1 MESRQGD
8 TEEEHHPTWQPPAS
22 SRGLQAALIQHTVIY
37 QLLGGG
43 WGKPPGQQT
52 TPVSKGEQ
60 GKERSGSAW
69 VSLRN
74 DSVEAPPCCGGP
86 GSCQAAVCNSVV
98 NKEPLRTSEPRSD
111 KVRPVCF
118 KITLVKQAGCK
129 WVEKQEGGK
138 PTTVPRGGK
147 EAPEPLA
154 RGCKGGDVRKTWG
167 RGRRLLVW
175 AR

>member
-1 MESRQGD
+1 MAASCFFQGSPGCPN
-8 TEEEHHPTWQPPAS
+8 PTHSHLPTA
-22 SRGLQAALIQHTVIY
+22 
-37 QLLGGG
+37 GGG
-43 WGKPPGQQT
+43 SPQGNRLHLSPRE
-52 TPVSKGEQ
+52 SKGRR
-60 GKERSGSAW
+60 GTAR

-111 KVRPVCF
+111 KERPVCF

-129 WVEKQEGGK
+129 WGEKQEARK
-138 PTTVPRGGK
+138 PTTVGRGGK

-154 RGCKGGDVRKTWG
+154 RGCKAGDVRKTWG

-175 AR
+175 AM